1 MQSIFGT
8 SCFEMKLW
16 LIFTHPRER
25 LVGMLLSSAP
35 LWWGMRGDRKREM
48 KEKWEGD
55 GEGGGDQRWS
65 GVGRAE
71 PEPVVI
77 LRAACGCQRPCNPPP
92 PLPSILSLSSPP
104 PHHDKP
110 DLLSIKE
117 PQATSLLFPP
127 FLPSSPHPIC
137 HLLCLCLGQL
147 VGTGCRCQAWPLSSR
162 SWHGGATSSP
172 QWQHLESH
180 LMGLGAF
187 ANLSTSFGYGAR
199 CQAGWSG
206 RHHYWSTISGAMG
219 EIQFKGLCLLDHL
232 CVGT

>member
-1 MQSIFGT
+1 
-8 SCFEMKLW
+8 MKLW
-16 LIFTHPRER
+16 LILTHPPEH
-25 LVGMLLSSAP
+25 LVGMVLSSAP
-35 LWWGMRGDRKREM
+35 LWWGMRGDRK
-48 KEKWEGD
+48 KGNGKKKKWKRRR
-55 GEGGGDQRWS
+55 EGGEQRWS

-77 LRAACGCQRPCNPPP
+77 LQGVWGCQRPCNPPP

-117 PQATSLLFPP
+117 PQATFPLFPP
-127 FLPSSPHPIC
+127 FLPSGPHPIC

-147 VGTGCRCQAWPLSSR
+147 AGTGCCCQAWPLSSR
-162 SWHGGATSSP
+162 SWQGVATSSP

-187 ANLSTSFGYGAR
+187 ANLSTSFGNGAC

-206 RHHYWSTISGAMG
+206 RHHDWPTTSGATG
-219 EIQFKGLCLLDHL
+219 EIKFKALCILDYL